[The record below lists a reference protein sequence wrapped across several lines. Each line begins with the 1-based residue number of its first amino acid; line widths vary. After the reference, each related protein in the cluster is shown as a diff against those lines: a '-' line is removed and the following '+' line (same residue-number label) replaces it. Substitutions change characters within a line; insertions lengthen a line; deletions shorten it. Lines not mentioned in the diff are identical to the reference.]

1 MKSRCS
7 IFKNSST
14 TYYVLLT
21 TDSYLFV
28 YYELT
33 WFPLSV
39 ILIEG
44 VFSNT
49 GPLENNKQAYWAL
62 LKEGAFKISTPQ
74 EIH

>member
-14 TYYVLLT
+14 TYYLLPY
-21 TDSYLFV
+21 SCLFV

-39 ILIEG
+39 ILVEG
-44 VFSNT
+44 VFSDT
-49 GPLENNKQAYWAL
+49 GPLVNNKRAY
-62 LKEGAFKISTPQ
+62 
-74 EIH
+74 